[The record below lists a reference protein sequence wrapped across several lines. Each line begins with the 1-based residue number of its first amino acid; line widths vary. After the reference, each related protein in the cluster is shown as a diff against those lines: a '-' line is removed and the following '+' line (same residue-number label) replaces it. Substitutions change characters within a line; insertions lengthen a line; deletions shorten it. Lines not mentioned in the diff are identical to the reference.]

1 MARIALL
8 IAVAALALAPSAH
21 AQFERA
27 AAAGGQSLTLEDGR
41 GYAIVTSSSG
51 TILGSVGRGRLVVT
65 NYRRGAR
72 TKISLSGCDTRTRI
86 NRRTVVCAG
95 RGLSFSVVDG
105 RWRVLLRGTRIN
117 ASAVVVGSVTL
128 EGIEGTY
135 AIGDL
140 DDERPWPES
149 ARTFRL
155 G

>member
-1 MARIALL
+1 MARTVLL
-8 IAVAALALAPSAH
+8 IAVAALALAPSAS

-27 AAAGGQSLTLEDGR
+27 LADGGESLTLDDGR

-51 TILGSVGRGRLVVT
+51 TILGTVGRGRVVVT

-72 TKISLSGCDTRTRI
+72 TKISFSGCDTRKRLG
-86 NRRTVVCAG
+86 RRTVVCAG

-105 RWRVLLRGTRIN
+105 RWRVHIRGARIN
-117 ASAVVVGSVTL
+117 AGAVVEGSVTL
-128 EGIEGTY
+128 EGTSGTY
-135 AIGDL
+135 EIGDS
-140 DDERPWPES
+140 DDEQPWPES

>member
-8 IAVAALALAPSAH
+8 IAVAALALAPGAS

-27 AAAGGQSLTLEDGR
+27 VAAGGDSLTLEGGR

-72 TKISLSGCDTRTRI
+72 TKISLSGCDTRKRLG
-86 NRRTVVCAG
+86 RRTVVCAG
-95 RGLSFSVVDG
+95 RGLGFSVVDG
-105 RWRVLLRGTRIN
+105 RWRVHLRGGRIN
-117 ASAVVVGSVTL
+117 ASAVVEGSVTL
-128 EGIEGTY
+128 EGTEGKY
-135 AIGDL
+135 AVGDP

-149 ARTFRL
+149 RRTFRL